1 MHFTDRAVI
10 IPCMPHIFLPIAS
23 RGCRFALLAGVLAAG
38 FVTVSHGQTPL
49 QSSPGAAPA
58 QSSAQLRALAQA
70 QPRAEAGPLS
80 QSLPGNPYG
89 AIVPVQDESQK
100 SRDTGIRMALIQVL
114 KGAVGGYDDRT
125 TSILAQAPRL
135 VQQYSFVRDE
145 SGEGLMFR
153 AVFDPAAVDAA
164 LRSQGLPVFGINSSV
179 IENWVVEVHGLRT
192 TSDYSRVLRHFT
204 RIKGVR
210 TVDVD
215 ELRGDTLRLRMVVEG
230 GIAMA
235 ADRAESGDLI
245 SRDTTGNY
253 VLARR

>member
-1 MHFTDRAVI
+1 MHFTDRAAI
-10 IPCMPHIFLPIAS
+10 IPCMHRIFPPIVS
-23 RGCRFALLAGVLAAG
+23 RACRSVALIGALAAG
-38 FVTVSHGQTPL
+38 FSPVCQAQTPL
-49 QSSPGAAPA
+49 KGSPGAAVPMT
-58 QSSAQLRALAQA
+58 
-70 QPRAEAGPLS
+70 QP
-80 QSLPGNPYG
+80 LPGNPYG

-100 SRDTGIRMALIQVL
+100 SRDTGLRMALIQVL

-125 TSILAQAPRL
+125 SSILALAPRL

-164 LRSQGLPVFGINSSV
+164 LRAQGLPVFGINSSLV
-179 IENWVVEVHGLRT
+179 ENWVVEVHGLRT
-192 TSDYSRVLRHFT
+192 TSDYSKVLRHFT

-215 ELRGDTLRLRMVVEG
+215 ELHDSTLRLRMVVEG
-230 GIAMA
+230 GIQMA
-235 ADRAESGDLI
+235 AERAEAGDLI
-245 SRDTTGNY
+245 SRDQAGNY